1 MSTLPI
7 ETPVLPLSRWQ
18 HARQRVQGFLHGI
31 RIRSYVMG
39 VTVVIVV
46 GSSYFVFANGESETS
61 TVTSNLTL
69 VERGN
74 IVTSVESTG
83 TVTFANEQQMK
94 FNTKGTVAKVNVK
107 EGDIVKKGQVIAE
120 LDKTSAQAD
129 VTTAALALTASRLQ
143 TEQLKVEREADAMT
157 AQNTVNSAKRSVE
170 QATTDLKETRVTELH
185 SLASTVQDIMIGGEK
200 LLDSFYGVLTNNT
213 VARPPSDITTLDIDR
228 HLFRDWTLKD
238 QLEVTYR
245 EAVNQT
251 TALRQNYGTTLTSED
266 DVEIVM
272 QALEDSEELAVTLQN
287 LSELTYNM
295 LQGAT
300 TDSIAFTVDEL
311 ATHRSTINTNRS
323 TAAGYVESAQT
334 AQASLVALTSEESIP
349 STTLQTKEDAL
360 TAYEETEAVKQLDLQ
375 NTLKNLDLQ
384 ILLKENEVSQ
394 KGTSLSKLKK
404 TLEDYQIK
412 APFDGTVRRVD
423 YQVGD
428 NLLADSD
435 EAQYII
441 LENREYT
448 IVTIL
453 LDQVDIVRVKV
464 GLPATIT
471 LDAIENRVF
480 TGSIFEI
487 DSTPVTSSSVVSYN
501 VDIRIPTPTDV
512 TILSG
517 MTAAVEIETARK
529 EDVLVVPNLAM
540 KWTSGKAAVQ
550 MASGESTA
558 VETGITDGEYTEIL
572 SGLEEG
578 DSILSVNVST
588 GNAAS
593 SAKGNSMQIMRT
605 LNGGGG
611 GGPPPM

>member
-7 ETPVLPLSRWQ
+7 ETPVLPPSRWQ
-18 HARQRVQGFLHGI
+18 RVRQRLLGFLHGI

-39 VTVVIVV
+39 VTVVIVL

-83 TVTFANEQQMK
+83 TVTFANEQQLK
-94 FNTKGTVAKVNVK
+94 FNTKGTVAKVSVK
-107 EGDIVKKGQVIAE
+107 EGDTIKKGQVIAE

-129 VTTAALALTASRLQ
+129 VTSAALALSASRLQ
-143 TEQLKVEREADAMT
+143 LEQLVADREGDTLT
-157 AQNTVNSAKRSVE
+157 AQNTVNAAQRAVE
-170 QATTDLKETRVTELH
+170 QAQTDLEKTRATELQ
-185 SLASTVQDIMIGGEK
+185 SYGSTAQDILIGSEK
-200 LLDSFYGVLTNNT
+200 LLDSFYGVLTND
-213 VARPPSDITTLDIDR
+213 ASSRPPSDITTLEIDR
-228 HLFRDWTLKD
+228 HLYRDWTLKD
-238 QLEVTYR
+238 QVELSFR
-245 EAVNQT
+245 EGVNQA
-251 TALRQNYGTTLTSED
+251 TAMRQKYGTQLNTVED
-266 DVEIVM
+266 AYEVE
-272 QALEDSEELAVTLQN
+272 QALKDAKSLAETLQH
-287 LSELTYNM
+287 LGEQTYSL
-295 LQGAT
+295 LQGAS
-300 TDSIAFTVDEL
+300 TDSITFTVDEL
-311 ATHRSTINTNRS
+311 NTLRTTVNTSRS
-323 TAAGYVESAQT
+323 TAAGLVEDAQT
-334 AQASLVALTSEESIP
+334 AQASLVALTTEDSMP
-349 STTLQTKEDAL
+349 STTLQTKEDTL
-360 TAYEETEAVKQLDLQ
+360 TTNKESEIVKQLDMQ
-375 NTLKNLDLQ
+375 STLKSLDIQ
-384 ILLKENEVSQ
+384 IKLKENEISQ
-394 KGTSLSKLKK
+394 KGTSLAKLKK

-428 NLLADSD
+428 NLLADTTED
-435 EAQYII
+435 KYIV
-441 LENREYT
+441 LENRDYT
-448 IVTIL
+448 VVTIL

-464 GLPATIT
+464 GLPAIIT

-480 TGSIFEI
+480 SGSIFEI

-529 EDVLVVPNLAM
+529 EDVLIVPNLAL

-588 GNAAS
+588 SNTS

-611 GGPPPM
+611 GGPPM

>member
-18 HARQRVQGFLHGI
+18 HARQRMLGFLHEI

-39 VTVVIVV
+39 ITVVIVI

-74 IVTSVESTG
+74 IITSVESTG
-83 TVTFANEQQMK
+83 TVTFANEQKLK

-107 EGDIVKKGQVIAE
+107 EGDTVKKGQVIAE

-143 TEQLKVEREADAMT
+143 TEQLKAEREADAMT

-170 QATTDLKETRVTELH
+170 QASADLKKTRATELH

-213 VARPPSDITTLDIDR
+213 VARPPSDITTLDINR
-228 HLFRDWTLKD
+228 YLFRDWTLKD
-238 QLEVTYR
+238 QVEVTYR

-311 ATHRSTINTNRS
+311 ATHRSTINSNRS

-334 AQASLVALTSEESIP
+334 AQASLVALTNEESIP

-464 GLPATIT
+464 GLPAVIT

-480 TGSIFEI
+480 SGSIFEI

-529 EDVLVVPNLAM
+529 EDVLIVPNLAL

-578 DSILSVNVST
+578 DSLLSVNVST
-588 GNAAS
+588 SNATS